1 MDLSFSELKDLIF
14 NASLGSSLPAGIGE
28 DLSLAVTF
36 LESRSLPGGK
46 EFLNSLKCERYPS
59 LPRQKKGSCL
69 IFCNARTIFEGITA
83 IDFLVSEV
91 CESVI
96 LKNIDSQLLLLGLA
110 SNFRGSS
117 FSFYKNKEVY
127 ASISNDELVCKYE
140 NHNCSNDIEI
150 KLNDSQLNN
159 PLAKCTRMSLD
170 KNTIQELNKLAS
182 NMLVPESELSREKG
196 AGAGNI
202 DND

>member
-1 MDLSFSELKDLIF
+1 MDLSFSELKDLVF
-14 NASLGSSLPAGIGE
+14 NASLGSNLPAGIGE

-36 LESRSLPGGK
+36 LETRSLPGGK

-59 LPRQKKGSCL
+59 LPPQKKGSCL
-69 IFCNARTIFEGITA
+69 IFCNARAIFEGVTA

-96 LKNIDSQLLLLGLA
+96 LKNIDSQMLLLGLA
-110 SNFRGSS
+110 SNYRESNFI
-117 FSFYKNKEVY
+117 FYKNKAVY
-127 ASISNDELVCKYE
+127 AGIFNGELICKDANYK
-140 NHNCSNDIEI
+140 CRNDIEI
-150 KLNDSQLNN
+150 CLNDSQLNN

>member
-1 MDLSFSELKDLIF
+1 MDLSFSELKDLVF
-14 NASLGSSLPAGIGE
+14 NASLGGNLPTGIGE

-59 LPRQKKGSCL
+59 LPPQKKGSCL
-69 IFCNARTIFEGITA
+69 IFCNARAIFEGVTA
-83 IDFLVSEV
+83 IDFLVSEA

-96 LKNIDSQLLLLGLA
+96 LKNIDSQMLLLGLA
-110 SNFRGSS
+110 SNYREYN
-117 FSFYKNKEVY
+117 FSFYKNKAVY
-127 ASISNDELVCKYE
+127 ASIFNGEIVCKHE
-140 NHNCSNDIEI
+140 NYNCGNDIEI
-150 KLNDSQLNN
+150 FLDDSQLNN

-170 KNTIQELNKLAS
+170 KNIIQELNKLAS

>member
-14 NASLGSSLPAGIGE
+14 NASLGSNLPAGIGE
-28 DLSLAVTF
+28 DLSMAVTF

-46 EFLNSLKCERYPS
+46 EFLNSLKCERHPL
-59 LPRQKKGSCL
+59 LPPKQKGSRF
-69 IFCNARTIFEGITA
+69 IFCNARAIFEGVTA

-96 LKNIDSQLLLLGLA
+96 LKNIDSQMLLLGLA
-110 SNFRGSS
+110 SNYREFS
-117 FSFYKNKEVY
+117 FSFYKNKKVY
-127 ASISNDELVCKYE
+127 ASIFNNELVFNCKNYT
-140 NHNCSNDIEI
+140 CSNDIEI
-150 KLNDSQLNN
+150 YSNDSQLDD
-159 PLAKCTRMSLD
+159 PLVKCTRMFLED
-170 KNTIQELNKLAS
+170 NVFKELNSLAS
-182 NMLVPESELSREKG
+182 NMLVPESELSRETG

>member
-14 NASLGSSLPAGIGE
+14 NASLGSNLPAGIGE
-28 DLSLAVTF
+28 DLSMAVTF

-46 EFLNSLKCERYPS
+46 EFLNSLKCERHPS
-59 LPRQKKGSCL
+59 LPPQKKGSHL
-69 IFCNARTIFEGITA
+69 IFCNARAIFEGVTA

-96 LKNIDSQLLLLGLA
+96 LKNIDSQMLLLGLA
-110 SNFRGSS
+110 SNYRGSS
-117 FSFYKNKEVY
+117 FSFYKNKVVY
-127 ASISNDELVCKYE
+127 ASIFNDELVSKHEIYKS
-140 NHNCSNDIEI
+140 SNDIEI
-150 KLNDSQLNN
+150 CLNDSQLDN
-159 PLAKCTRMSLD
+159 PLAKGTRMSLD
-170 KNTIQELNKLAS
+170 KNTFQDLIKLAS
-182 NMLVPESELSREKG
+182 NMLVPESELSRKKG

>member
-28 DLSLAVTF
+28 DLSLAVAF

-59 LPRQKKGSCL
+59 LPPQKKGSCL
-69 IFCNARTIFEGITA
+69 IFCNTRAIFEGVTA

-96 LKNIDSQLLLLGLA
+96 LKNIDSQMLLLGLA
-110 SNFRGSS
+110 SNYRGSS

-127 ASISNDELVCKYE
+127 ASVFNDELVYKHEHY
-140 NHNCSNDIEI
+140 NYSNDIEI
-150 KLNDSQLNN
+150 YLNYGQLNN
-159 PLAKCTRMSLD
+159 PLAKCMRMLLD

>member
-14 NASLGSSLPAGIGE
+14 NASLGSNLPAGIGE
-28 DLSLAVTF
+28 DLSMAVTF

-46 EFLNSLKCERYPS
+46 ELLNSLECERHPT
-59 LPRQKKGSCL
+59 LPPQKKGSHL
-69 IFCNARTIFEGITA
+69 IFCNARAIFEGVAA

-91 CESVI
+91 CERVI
-96 LKNIDSQLLLLGLA
+96 LKNIDSQMLLLGLA
-110 SNFRGSS
+110 SNYRGSS
-117 FSFYKNKEVY
+117 FSFYKNKRVC
-127 ASISNDELVCKYE
+127 AGIFNDELFYKHEY
-140 NHNCSNDIEI
+140 NKSNNDIEI
-150 KLNDSQLNN
+150 FLKDSQLKN
-159 PLAKCTRMSLD
+159 PLSQCTRMSLD
-170 KNTIQELNKLAS
+170 KKTFQELIKLAS

>member
-46 EFLNSLKCERYPS
+46 EFLNSLKCERHPT
-59 LPRQKKGSCL
+59 LPPQKIGSHL
-69 IFCNARTIFEGITA
+69 IFCNARAIFEGVTA

-96 LKNIDSQLLLLGLA
+96 LKNIDSQILLLGLA
-110 SNFRGSS
+110 SNYRGSS
-117 FSFYKNKEVY
+117 FSFYQNKRVC
-127 ASISNDELVCKYE
+127 AGIVNDELVYKHE
-140 NHNCSNDIEI
+140 NNKSNNDVEI
-150 KLNDSQLNN
+150 FLKDSQLNN
-159 PLAKCTRMSLD
+159 PLIKCTRMSLD
-170 KNTIQELNKLAS
+170 KNTFQELINLAS

>member
-14 NASLGSSLPAGIGE
+14 NASLGSNLPAGIGE
-28 DLSLAVTF
+28 DLSMAVTF

-46 EFLNSLKCERYPS
+46 EFLNSLECERHPT
-59 LPRQKKGSCL
+59 LPPQKKGSHL
-69 IFCNARTIFEGITA
+69 IFCNARAIFEGVAA

-91 CESVI
+91 CERVI
-96 LKNIDSQLLLLGLA
+96 LKNIDSQMLLLGLA
-110 SNFRGSS
+110 SNYRGSS
-117 FSFYKNKEVY
+117 FSFYKNKRVCAGIFNDGLFYKQEY
-127 ASISNDELVCKYE
+127 NKSN
-140 NHNCSNDIEI
+140 NDIEI
-150 KLNDSQLNN
+150 FLKDSQLKN
-159 PLAKCTRMSLD
+159 PLPQCTRMSLD
-170 KNTIQELNKLAS
+170 KKTFQELIKLAS